1 MSARRRQVWG
11 GVAAA
16 AAALLPA
23 AGGGGWS
30 QGGVGAPPGSVALRS
45 SQSLTTAPSETRT
58 WRSGVYTTSTGETVR
73 VDVSDAY
80 APEAVS
86 GQAWAE
92 FFAGLV
98 HGTELATVTVRIA
111 TPAEVA
117 GTCGEDAIGC
127 YSGGLL
133 VIPGEQYGGVEPQE
147 VARHEYGHHVAASRI
162 NPPWTAS
169 SYGPK
174 RWSTASRICARAK
187 EGTAFPDDYEH
198 YSLSPGEAFAEAYR
212 VLNDRRAGILGLTW
226 SIVDDSFIPTDDV
239 LRAVE
244 QDVKAPWVQP
254 TSSVVRGRFT
264 ARTRRSLTTLATP
277 LDGVVTVEL
286 RLPRGRTDTLALVDP
301 QGRVVATGLWASPT
315 VRRLTYVTCGQRRF
329 TVRVTLRGAP
339 GPFTLAIGRP

>member
-1 MSARRRQVWG
+1 MSGRRRQAWG
-11 GVAAA
+11 GVAAV

-23 AGGGGWS
+23 TGGGGWS
-30 QGGVGAPPGSVALRS
+30 QGGVETPPGPAALRS
-45 SQSLTTAPSETRT
+45 SQSVVTAPRETRA
-58 WRSGVYTTSTGETVR
+58 WRAGVYTTSTGETVR
-73 VDVSDAY
+73 VEVSDSY
-80 APEAVS
+80 APETVS
-86 GQAWAE
+86 GQVWAE

-117 GTCGEDAIGC
+117 GTCGEEAIGC

-133 VIPGEQYGGVEPQE
+133 LIPGEQFGGVEPQE
-147 VARHEYGHHVAASRI
+147 IARHEYGHHVAASRV

-174 RWSTASRICARAK
+174 RWSTATRICARTK
-187 EGTAFPDDYEH
+187 EGTAFPDDDEH

-212 VLNDRRAGILGLTW
+212 VLNDQRAGILGLTW

-244 QDVKAPWVQP
+244 QDVRAPWVKP

-264 ARTRRSLTTLATP
+264 ARKRRSLTTVETP

-286 RLPRGRTDTLALVDP
+286 RLPRARTDTLALVDP

-315 VRRLTYVTCGQRRF
+315 VRRLTYLTCGQRRF
-329 TVRVTLRGAP
+329 RIRVVLGGTP
-339 GPFTLAIGRP
+339 GPFTLAVVRP